1 MKSTR
6 SPAATLCPYLGVD
19 LSSRYATRPRPID
32 VCGLQPDPG
41 GGLRATFWQWLW
53 DAPGAPLELMEI
65 LREIRQART
74 VMVDGPQALAS
85 RGRRLRS
92 SERLCRAPG
101 KTPDRLPTDD
111 VPYGS
116 FIRSSVEWYAALHV
130 AGVAISPL
138 RGLGGVCEFY
148 PGEGWIR
155 LSQRRLPN
163 KHSAVGR
170 KVRLDLLRRFGV
182 RFPRGP
188 IPDHDALDACLGA
201 LMAAAADGIVPGV
214 ALVSVGV
221 PLRHGQDGLR
231 EGPIMLPQLLPQL
244 IQKKK

>member
-6 SPAATLCPYLGVD
+6 SPTAMLCPYLGVD
-19 LSSRYATRPRPID
+19 LSSRYATVLRPID

-53 DAPGAPLELMEI
+53 DAPAAPLELTEI
-65 LREIRQART
+65 LREIHQARS

-85 RGRRLRS
+85 RGRRLRN

-101 KTPDRLPTDD
+101 KTPDQLPADD

-116 FIRSSVEWYAALHV
+116 FIRSAVEWYAALHA
-130 AGVAISPL
+130 AGVAVSPL
-138 RGLGGVCEFY
+138 RGLGGVCEYY

-188 IPDHDALDACLGA
+188 TPGHDALDACLGA
-201 LMAAAADGIVPGV
+201 LMAAAADGIVPAV
-214 ALVSVGV
+214 TLESVGL
-221 PLRHGQDGLR
+221 PLRNGQDGLR
-231 EGPIMLPQLLPQL
+231 EGPIMLPRLHHS
-244 IQKKK
+244 